1 MSLHGIYS
9 SLIFFFVTSSSLN
22 IQYDHRQLDCL
33 VWSST
38 GDMNLFIHLENN
50 FMRSE
55 PS

>member
-1 MSLHGIYS
+1 MSLHGIY
-9 SLIFFFVTSSSLN
+9 SSLN

-33 VWSST
+33 VWGST

-55 PS
+55 PVRK